1 MGKST
6 TPPHR
11 KRRLV
16 AVVLAALIGAG
27 SHAGAQTLTVEIG
40 PTQFNTWL
48 TQFNTYLQQIQAYT
62 EYGLQAQR
70 WYQTYQHFQQQLVR
84 MQGIIKGFGLPA
96 GQTLRPVDP
105 NYLVADRC
113 GGGISLGTVL
123 HALAPKRS
131 DDVVR
136 QQRDICIQLQRL
148 QNTKYNETVELLTK
162 TMPQMEAQTKA
173 VAAMR
178 ARDNDNGTVDASAQ
192 AALQTLADM
201 QKEMQEWNGRMDAYD
216 GLAAALRDS
225 QRQLAQIALKGERNP
240 IGTVV
245 KTNALKAALKVGN

>member
-1 MGKST
+1 MYQSSR
-6 TPPHR
+6 PPHG
-11 KRRLV
+11 KRRL
-16 AVVLAALIGAG
+16 AAIVLAISIGAG

-40 PTQFNTWL
+40 PTQFNTSL
-48 TQFNTYLQQIQAYT
+48 TQFNTLLQQLQSQA
-62 EYGLQAQR
+62 EFGLQAQR

-84 MQGIIKGFGLPA
+84 MQGIIKSFGLPA

-113 GGGISLGTVL
+113 GGGLSLGNVL
-123 HALAPKRS
+123 LALAPKRT
-131 DDVVR
+131 DDIVR

-162 TMPQMEAQTKA
+162 TMPQIEAQTRA
-173 VAAMR
+173 VAEMR
-178 ARDNDNGTVDASAQ
+178 ARDNNNGTVDASAQ

-216 GLAAALRDS
+216 GLAAALRES

-245 KTNALKAALKVGN
+245 KTAALKAALKVGN

>member
-1 MGKST
+1 MRARSVSRSMRHAAMAAVIVGILGVSGPT
-6 TPPHR
+6 R
-11 KRRLV
+11 AQW
-16 AVVLAALIGAG
+16 AVVE
-27 SHAGAQTLTVEIG
+27 VG
-40 PTQFNTWL
+40 PTQFNTLL
-48 TQFNTYLQQIQAYT
+48 TQINTYMQQIQSYT

-84 MQGIIKGFGLPA
+84 MQGIIKSFGLPA

-105 NYLVADRC
+105 DYLVADRC
-113 GGGISLGTVL
+113 GGGVSLGAVL
-123 HALAPKRS
+123 RALAPRRS
-131 DDVVR
+131 DDIVR

-162 TMPQMEAQTKA
+162 TMPQIEAQTKA
-173 VAAMR
+173 VAEMR
-178 ARDNDNGTVDASAQ
+178 ARDNNNGTVDASAQ

-225 QRQLAQIALKGERNP
+225 QRQLAQMALKGERNP

-245 KTNALKAALKVGN
+245 KTAALKAALKVGN